1 MGKTSDFGSKLKN
14 NIVTFFPRL
23 KAKVISK
30 INGNRIRKLE
40 MRTEKL
46 DVKLEHNNKKRVV
59 KFVRKCEKELRPEY
73 VRALDVTAAAEDKL
87 QAKLKKFDLKQNWK
101 LRAANHAY
109 AKKLFLEEGVEEAK
123 SKHTRALDAVYS
135 AREKKVAK
143 LTAARDKYLAT
154 HTCSPDREAAM
165 TEYNKKLEAKQ
176 AEVDALIIKLKE
188 ERETRVREAKL
199 KNAEKIS
206 EIKESVSESGV
217 TLGEGVVLDVK
228 NLCMYFG
235 GLHAVEDLSF
245 DVKKGEIFGLIGP
258 NGAGKTTVFNCIT
271 QFYKCTSGEIRFVN
285 NEGAVVNLKK
295 HVVHDVILEGIAR
308 TFQNVEVIKEISVLE
323 NLLVA
328 VTRNYSA
335 NLGDQALHL
344 PILDIE
350 ESRLKERALKIL
362 GVLDLL
368 AYKDWLAWGL
378 PYGILKKVEI
388 ARALMTN
395 PKLLILDEPAAGLNN
410 TETAQLAQTILK
422 IRDGFG
428 CSILLVEHDMSLV
441 MSICDRICAISFG
454 KMLAIGSPAEIQAN
468 KQVQEA
474 YLGVAD
480 EGDA

>member
-1 MGKTSDFGSKLKN
+1 MAKISEFGSKIKK
-14 NIVTFFPRL
+14 NIVTFFPRV
-23 KAKVISK
+23 KAKTVAK
-30 INGNRIRKLE
+30 VNGYRIRRLE
-40 MRTEKL
+40 MSTERL
-46 DVKLEHNNKKRVV
+46 DVKLENKNKKTVI
-59 KFVRKCEKELRPEY
+59 KFIKKCEKELRPEY
-73 VRALDVTAAAEDKL
+73 KSTLDVNEVAEAKL
-87 QAKLKKFDLKQNWK
+87 QSKLKKFDLKQNWK

-109 AKKLFLEEGVEEAK
+109 AKKLFLGEGVEEAET
-123 SKHTRALDAVYS
+123 KHTQALEAINRA
-135 AREKKVAK
+135 RGEKLAK
-143 LTAARDKYLAT
+143 LTAVRDKYLES
-154 HTCSPDREAAM
+154 HSNLPDLETAL

-176 AEVDALIIKLKE
+176 AEVDALIEKLKE
-188 ERETRVREAKL
+188 ERITRLENTKR
-199 KNAEKIS
+199 KNTEKIAQ
-206 EIKESVSESGV
+206 IKGVKESAEALGDGV
-217 TLGEGVVLDVK
+217 ILDIK

-271 QFYKCTSGEIRFVN
+271 QFYKCTSGNIRFEN
-285 NEGAVVNLKK
+285 NEGEVVNLKEF
-295 HVVHDVILEGIAR
+295 VVHDVLLQGIAR

-328 VTRNYSA
+328 ATRNYSS
-335 NLGDQALHL
+335 NLGDQTLHL
-344 PILDIE
+344 PILGIE
-350 ESRLKERALKIL
+350 ESRLKEKALKLL

-410 TETAQLAQTILK
+410 TETAQLAQSIIK
-422 IRDGFG
+422 IRDEFG

-454 KMLAIGSPAEIQAN
+454 KLLALGTPSEIQAN

-480 EGDA
+480 EGAA

>member
-1 MGKTSDFGSKLKN
+1 MAKISEFGSKLKN
-14 NIVTFFPRL
+14 FFPEL
-23 KAKVISK
+23 KQKAVSEIKTY
-30 INGNRIRKLE
+30 RIRRLE
-40 MRTEKL
+40 IAAERL
-46 DVKLEHNNKKRVV
+46 DVKLENKNKKTVIRFV
-59 KFVRKCEKELRPEY
+59 KKCEKELRPEY
-73 VRALDVTAAAEDKL
+73 LRTLDVNEVAEEKF
-87 QAKLKKFDLKQNWK
+87 QSALKKYDLKQNWK
-101 LRAANHAY
+101 IRAANHAY
-109 AKKLFLEEGVEEAK
+109 AKKLFAGEGVEEAK
-123 SKHTRALDAVYS
+123 SKHTDALEQICRA
-135 AREKKVAK
+135 RGEKVAK
-143 LTAARDKYLAT
+143 LTAARDKYVES
-154 HTCSPDREAAM
+154 HTCLSDREAALA
-165 TEYNKKLEAKQ
+165 EYNNRLEAKQ
-176 AEVDALIIKLKE
+176 AEVDALIEKLKE
-188 ERETRVREAKL
+188 ERTVRLENIKRI
-199 KNAEKIS
+199 NTEKIAQ
-206 EIKESVSESGV
+206 IRGV
-217 TLGEGVVLDVK
+217 TDSAEALDEGVILDVK

-271 QFYKCTSGEIRFVN
+271 QFYKCTSGNIRFEN
-285 NEGAVVNLKK
+285 NLGEVVNLKEF
-295 HVVHDVILEGIAR
+295 VVHDVILQGIAR

-328 VTRNYSA
+328 VTRNYSS
-335 NLGDQALHL
+335 NLGDQTLHL
-344 PILDIE
+344 PILGIE
-350 ESRLKERALKIL
+350 ENRLKEKALKIL

-410 TETAQLAQTILK
+410 TETAQLAQTIKK
-422 IRDGFG
+422 IRGELG

-441 MSICDRICAISFG
+441 MAICDRICAISFG
-454 KMLAIGSPAEIQAN
+454 KMLAIGSPSEIQSD